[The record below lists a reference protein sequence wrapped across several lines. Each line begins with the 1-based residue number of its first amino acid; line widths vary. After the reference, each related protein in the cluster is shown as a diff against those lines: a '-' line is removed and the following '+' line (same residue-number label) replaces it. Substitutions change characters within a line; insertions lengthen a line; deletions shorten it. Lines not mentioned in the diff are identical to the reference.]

1 MWYLYMLI
9 GLYLLT
15 PILKGFVKDASPKT
29 GAIALTVLSVMS
41 SILPVMSKYGVSLKG
56 WMILTNNPY
65 ILLYL
70 TGYYLAFSNLE
81 RIKMWHII
89 TVIAICIAVIV
100 FKLIIGIDYMLY
112 YDPNTVVFAVAI
124 FMLFR
129 KLDIRWNVAERLA
142 PYCFGIYLTHTIFL
156 NALAKVL
163 HISPA
168 DYLDPWISVPLLAIG
183 TFMAALLS
191 SYLLSNIPPLKKYVL

>member
-1 MWYLYMLI
+1 MS
-9 GLYLLT
+9 
-15 PILKGFVKDASPKT
+15 A
-29 GAIALTVLSVMS
+29 AIALSVLFVMS
-41 SILPVMSKYGVSLKG
+41 SVLPFLSKYGVSMKG
-56 WMILTNNPY
+56 WMILQNNPY

-81 RIKMWHII
+81 RIKRWHIM
-89 TVIAICIAVIV
+89 TVIAICITIIV

-129 KLDIRWNVAERLA
+129 KLDIRWNVADRLA

-168 DYLDPWISVPLLAIG
+168 DYLDPWISIPLLGIG

-191 SYLLSNIPPLKKYVL
+191 SYLMSKIPPLKKYVL